1 MNLAPEPLALEP
13 QSQPTQ
19 DCRRAIAFR
28 HRGLF
33 GAVLFVP
40 VGLTVLF
47 SAAVVPENT
56 LQAVALNAAGWLAF
70 LIYAALRIW
79 ATLYVG
85 GRKDQELQTE
95 GPYSI
100 CRNPLY
106 LGSLAFAIAAACFLK
121 SIVFAAAL
129 LPAVFLYLRF
139 VVRAEEH
146 YLERRF
152 QADYRDYC
160 RRTPRFWPRWSAF
173 HTPAQVRVELK
184 RLKQEFLRLGRAAG
198 FIIVL
203 QVLVHLRAG
212 PSWPHWFSVP

>member
-1 MNLAPEPLALEP
+1 MNLAPEPLAIEP
-13 QSQPTQ
+13 QRPRLKNGRSAFT
-19 DCRRAIAFR
+19 FR
-28 HRGLF
+28 HRGLL
-33 GAVLFVP
+33 GAVVFLP
-40 VGLTVLF
+40 IGLAVLF
-47 SAAVVPENT
+47 SAAVVRENS
-56 LQAVALNAAGWLAF
+56 LQGAVLNAAGWLAF
-70 LIYAALRIW
+70 LIYAALRVW

-85 GRKDQELQTE
+85 GRKDQEMQTE

-173 HTPAQVRVELK
+173 RTRAQVSVELK
-184 RLKQEFLRLGRAAG
+184 RLKQEFFRLSRAAG
-198 FIIVL
+198 FIILL